1 VVLGGGHTAM
11 RRFSAVRPRRG
22 QALVEFA
29 LILPLLAVLLFAI
42 IEFARVWNAKQLLT
56 DAAREGAR
64 LSVVGD
70 PSITDTSQVNP
81 RIRAIIARGGFDT
94 SATAVQ
100 IAYPDGFKQGSGL
113 ITSVQ
118 VDFPFRWKVLPG
130 LVRLLTFG
138 AVGLPPQLNL
148 QSTARMRNE

>member
-1 VVLGGGHTAM
+1 M
-11 RRFSAVRPRRG
+11 SRKKRRG

-29 LILPLLAVLLFAI
+29 LVLPMLAVLLFAI

-64 LSVVGD
+64 VAVVGD
-70 PSITDTSQVNP
+70 PSITDTATQVNP
-81 RIRAIIARGGFDT
+81 RIRAIIERGGFDV
-94 SATAVQ
+94 SSTALT
-100 IAYPDGFKQGSGL
+100 IEYPDGFKTGSGQ
-113 ITSVQ
+113 ITSVRLT
-118 VDFPFRWKVLPG
+118 FPYHWKVLPG

-138 AVGLPPQLNL
+138 AAVLPPTINL